1 MVDMTPDRWRY
12 TNDYA
17 HAVFGEQDDHLAGL
31 MTRAIAKGL
40 PDIAVSAEVGR
51 LLMILTSMTRAK
63 LAIEVGTLGG
73 YSGIWIARG
82 LAPNGKLYTVE
93 PEKLHAD
100 FAQEQFKIAGVA
112 DRVEICRGFA
122 LDVLPQLAT
131 KLQAGSVDVV
141 FLDAIKTEYPAYWKI
156 VRPLIAVGGLIIAD
170 NVYGSNSWWIDSIG
184 DPSREAADRFNRLVA
199 GDPDFQ
205 AVAIP
210 LRQGVLVGRRVR

>member
-1 MVDMTPDRWRY
+1 M
-12 TNDYA
+12 
-17 HAVFGEQDDHLAGL
+17 
-31 MTRAIAKGL
+31 
-40 PDIAVSAEVGR
+40 
-51 LLMILTSMTRAK
+51 
-63 LAIEVGTLGG
+63 
-73 YSGIWIARG
+73 
-82 LAPNGKLYTVE
+82 
-93 PEKLHAD
+93 
-100 FAQEQFKIAGVA
+100 
-112 DRVEICRGFA
+112 
-122 LDVLPQLAT
+122 
-131 KLQAGSVDVV
+131 DVV